1 VTDTATTAGPAP
13 RSASSNPTTPPHASP
28 VDYDAYGLYGPGRG
42 FDKGKSFQRPIY
54 RFQGRIT
61 ADGSSGYPAAPGRY
75 HLYIS
80 WGCPWAQRTAIVRK
94 LKGLEDV
101 VSVSYVDDERDGRG
115 WAFRERRGPDPVNG
129 FEFLAQAYEATEPGY
144 DGHVSVPVLWDTE
157 THKVVSNNFPDITLD
172 LGAQFGAWARP
183 APDLYPEPLRP
194 EIDALNERVYTN
206 VNNGPYRVAG
216 ATTAEDYENLRQAMI
231 SLLEE
236 LDARLAGRR
245 FLFGAQV
252 TEADVRL
259 WPTLARFDTGYNP
272 LAGVT
277 QRRLTEFGHLW
288 GYARDLY
295 RLPAFRETTDFTAF
309 GGLVRGP
316 RPTFVTDAPWRLS
329 VEPRL
334 ADWDDPPGRDEL
346 G

>member
-1 VTDTATTAGPAP
+1 VTDTATAGPAP
-13 RSASSNPTTPPHASP
+13 CYASP

-42 FDKGKSFQRPIY
+42 FDKGKSFQRPVY

-101 VSVSYVDDERDGRG
+101 VSLSYVDDERDGRG
-115 WAFRERRGPDPVNG
+115 WAFRERRGADPVNG

-144 DGHVSVPVLWDTE
+144 DGHVSVPVLWDRE
-157 THKVVSNNFPDITLD
+157 TRKVVSYNFPAFTLD
-172 LGAQFGAWARP
+172 LGSQFGAWARP
-183 APDLYPEPLRP
+183 EPDLYPEPLRP
-194 EIDALNERVYTN
+194 LINALNQHVYN
-206 VNNGPYRVAG
+206 DVNNGPYRVAG
-216 ATTAEDYENLRQAMI
+216 ATTAEDYESLRQAMI
-231 SLLEE
+231 SLMEE
-236 LDARLAGRR
+236 LDTRLARR
-245 FLFGAQV
+245 RYLFGADI

-277 QRRLTEFGHLW
+277 ERRLTGFPQLW

-316 RPTFVTDAPWRLS
+316 KPSFVTDAPWRLQ

-334 ADWDDPPGRDEL
+334 ADWDEPPVRDGL